1 VNEYLTYAT
10 MLASFIVAYTQFQIR
25 LIELKAVLIV

>member
-1 VNEYLTYAT
+1 